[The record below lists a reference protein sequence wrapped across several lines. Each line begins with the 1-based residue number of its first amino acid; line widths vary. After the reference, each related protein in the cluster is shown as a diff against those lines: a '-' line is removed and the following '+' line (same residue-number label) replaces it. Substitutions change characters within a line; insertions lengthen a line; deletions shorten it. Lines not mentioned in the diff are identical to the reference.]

1 MRAGLKTLAGNAF
14 TDLQTFS
21 FDTGGPSIVEQRPW
35 PGSADIDESQAFVLV
50 LDTEVDEPSILEHA
64 GFSVEGVTQRIGVTL
79 MSGAD
84 RDTVLKRFEKLTS
97 KKPVVIL
104 QAKQRFPNNAAVSL
118 IWGKGIKSKSGIATA
133 EDQTLSYK
141 TRRVFEASIHCE
153 RENAKAGCIPL
164 TPMTLSFSAPISA
177 AQAKQI
183 ALVGPDG
190 TRQFAPIYDPSD
202 ASSVALTFK
211 GPFKE
216 SSQYRIEI
224 PARISDDSG
233 RELANA
239 SRFPMTVATGEFPP
253 LAKFSARFGIIE
265 RADPVLPLTVRN
277 LEAQIAGQQIRLDG
291 AKSGSSV
298 RDLMTRLE
306 ATLWRV
312 PEPNAGDVLTWLNRV
327 AEAKR
332 ADSVFSSENADA
344 AKQFTMPK
352 PNGAKAFEVMGI
364 PLKGPGLY
372 IVELKS
378 TRLGSIL
385 LGAPR
390 PMYVPTAALVT
401 NLAVHFKQG
410 RANSLV
416 WVTAL
421 ESGRPVRGA
430 DVAIADCNGRE
441 LWSGRTDA
449 RGLAMVPKLAA
460 LDNLPRCD
468 SRQSDHESDY
478 YSNQVEPINGLSSG
492 LLITARSEG
501 DFSFVHSSWQQG
513 IEAWRFHLPTDYQS
527 SPYAANTVFDRT
539 LLRAG
544 ETVHMKHF
552 IRAKTID
559 GLALVPQQDLPDIL
573 TIGFASG
580 DQHYDFDLKWSE
592 SGTAEN
598 DWQIP
603 KDAKLGEYEVTMSR
617 RKVAAPSPTPTQSG
631 DFSDSSARQVTTGNF
646 RVEEFRIPLM
656 KAAIRMPAQP
666 LVAVTQIPVDV
677 SAEYLS
683 GGAAKGLPVTLRSQI
698 RKDAY
703 PHFADFDEFT
713 FANGIVKVG
722 IVHNEF
728 SEQMESEENPGV
740 HQRTDLTLDPAGG
753 THTEIGDI
761 PRAPT
766 PIEVH
771 AEIEYR
777 DPNGESQTVSNNVTV
792 WPAKRLVGI
801 QVDDWVSSPGLVRA
815 HLAVVDDTGKPIAH
829 APVRV
834 DIFSR
839 TQYSYRK
846 RLVGGFYAYEN
857 NQETK
862 LVGSLCS
869 GITDARGRLSC
880 EAKPPITG
888 QAILQATVSD
898 DSGNSSSA
906 NGEIFIPGNER
917 EWFAGRDDDRMDLLP
932 EKPNYEPGEVA
943 RFQVRMPFA
952 DATALIT
959 VEREGVLAASIVH
972 LSGRNPIITL
982 PVRDWAPN
990 VFVSALAV
998 RGRIAS
1004 VQPTA
1009 MIDLGK
1015 PAFKLGI
1022 AEIRVGWREHRL
1034 KVDVAPEKSIYHVR
1048 DKARVKISVRTFDGK
1063 APASGSSIA
1072 VAAVDQGL
1080 LELRAN
1086 DSWKLL
1092 DAMMGRRA
1100 YQIETS
1106 AAEMQVVGKRHFGL
1120 KAIPPGGGGGRQITR
1135 ELFDT
1140 LLLWKASVPLDANGD
1155 ASVEVPL
1162 NDSLTSFRIVAIA
1175 DSGPD
1180 RFGTGT
1186 ATIRSTQ
1193 DLMLLS
1199 GVSPIIRNGDSFAAE
1214 FTVRNASE
1222 HAFDAT
1228 VNAKIDGLA
1237 SAPAAQKIALGPGEG
1252 KSIAWN
1258 VAVPARVRELKY
1270 HVDASVE
1277 HGPQDHLLIAQR
1289 VIPAV
1294 PVRTFQ
1300 ATLLRLEKPIVQPVA
1315 RPADAL
1321 VGEGGV
1327 QVSLSPSLAAGL
1339 DGVRDW
1345 MRAYPY
1351 ICLEQ
1356 RVSRAIAL
1364 GDPQLWRGI
1373 VADLPSYTDS
1383 AGLLKYFPSMNQGS
1397 EVLTAYVVSIAHEAG
1412 LAIPPEL
1419 ESTLETGLRG
1429 FVEGRIVLDG
1439 PIHAADLPLRKLA
1452 AIDALAITGHADPAL
1467 LGSITIDPNLWP
1479 DSAVIDWWSILL
1491 RIPQIPDR
1499 ERRLKEA
1506 EQIMRSRLNQ
1516 QGTAMHLAT
1525 DARNQMWWLMVSP
1538 DCNMVRL
1545 ALLLLDNK
1553 LWHDDVPLVMRGA
1566 LALQTHGAW
1575 TETIT
1580 NAWGTLATQKF
1591 ARDFE
1596 STPVSGITIAS
1607 LQTPSQKLDW
1617 AHTPKGA
1624 NFAFDWPSAQAD
1636 LKIDHSGT
1644 GNPWV
1649 EIRTLAA
1656 IPLTQSFS
1664 SGYRITR
1671 TFAPVEGAHANGW
1684 KRGDLVRVHLK
1695 IEAQTDMTWVVV
1707 NDPIPAGAS
1716 HLGTGL
1722 GRDSEI
1728 ATSGEKIDADNSVYP
1743 VFSERAFDAFRAY
1756 YEYVPKGAF
1765 EIEYT
1770 IRLNQSGTFKL
1781 PPTHA
1786 EALYE
1791 PEMLGD
1797 LPNVPFEV
1805 AP

>member
-1 MRAGLKTLAGNAF
+1 
-14 TDLQTFS
+14 
-21 FDTGGPSIVEQRPW
+21 
-35 PGSADIDESQAFVLV
+35 
-50 LDTEVDEPSILEHA
+50 
-64 GFSVEGVTQRIGVTL
+64 
-79 MSGAD
+79 
-84 RDTVLKRFEKLTS
+84 
-97 KKPVVIL
+97 
-104 QAKQRFPNNAAVSL
+104 
-118 IWGKGIKSKSGIATA
+118 
-133 EDQTLSYK
+133 
-141 TRRVFEASIHCE
+141 
-153 RENAKAGCIPL
+153 
-164 TPMTLSFSAPISA
+164 
-177 AQAKQI
+177 
-183 ALVGPDG
+183 
-190 TRQFAPIYDPSD
+190 
-202 ASSVALTFK
+202 
-211 GPFKE
+211 
-216 SSQYRIEI
+216 
-224 PARISDDSG
+224 
-233 RELANA
+233 
-239 SRFPMTVATGEFPP
+239 
-253 LAKFSARFGIIE
+253 
-265 RADPVLPLTVRN
+265 
-277 LEAQIAGQQIRLDG
+277 
-291 AKSGSSV
+291 
-298 RDLMTRLE
+298 
-306 ATLWRV
+306 
-312 PEPNAGDVLTWLNRV
+312 
-327 AEAKR
+327 
-332 ADSVFSSENADA
+332 
-344 AKQFTMPK
+344 
-352 PNGAKAFEVMGI
+352 
-364 PLKGPGLY
+364 
-372 IVELKS
+372 
-378 TRLGSIL
+378 
-385 LGAPR
+385 
-390 PMYVPTAALVT
+390 
-401 NLAVHFKQG
+401 
-410 RANSLV
+410 
-416 WVTAL
+416 
-421 ESGRPVRGA
+421 
-430 DVAIADCNGRE
+430 
-441 LWSGRTDA
+441 
-449 RGLAMVPKLAA
+449 
-460 LDNLPRCD
+460 
-468 SRQSDHESDY
+468 
-478 YSNQVEPINGLSSG
+478 
-492 LLITARSEG
+492 
-501 DFSFVHSSWQQG
+501 
-513 IEAWRFHLPTDYQS
+513 
-527 SPYAANTVFDRT
+527 
-539 LLRAG
+539 
-544 ETVHMKHF
+544 
-552 IRAKTID
+552 
-559 GLALVPQQDLPDIL
+559 
-573 TIGFASG
+573 
-580 DQHYDFDLKWSE
+580 
-592 SGTAEN
+592 
-598 DWQIP
+598 
-603 KDAKLGEYEVTMSR
+603 
-617 RKVAAPSPTPTQSG
+617 
-631 DFSDSSARQVTTGNF
+631 
-646 RVEEFRIPLM
+646 
-656 KAAIRMPAQP
+656 
-666 LVAVTQIPVDV
+666 
-677 SAEYLS
+677 
-683 GGAAKGLPVTLRSQI
+683 
-698 RKDAY
+698 
-703 PHFADFDEFT
+703 
-713 FANGIVKVG
+713 

-728 SEQMESEENPGV
+728 SEEIASEENPGV
-740 HQRTDLTLDPAGG
+740 HQRTDLTLDAAGG
-753 THTEIGDI
+753 ARTDIGDL
-761 PRAPT
+761 PREAM

-771 AEIEYR
+771 AELEYR
-777 DPNGESQTVSNNVTV
+777 DPNGESQTVSNNVTI

-801 QVDDWVSSPGLVRA
+801 QVDDWVSSVGMVRA
-815 HLAVVDDTGKPIAH
+815 HLAVVDDSGKPVAH

-834 DIFSR
+834 DIFGR

-862 LVGSLCS
+862 LVGILCS

-906 NGEIFIPGNER
+906 NSEIFIPGNGR
-917 EWFAGRDDDRMDLLP
+917 EWFAGRDDDRIDLIP

-943 RFQVRMPFA
+943 RFQMRMPLA
-952 DATALIT
+952 EATALVT

-1034 KVDVAPEKSIYHVR
+1034 KVEVAPEKSVYHVR

-1063 APASGSSIA
+1063 APAAGGSIA

-1080 LELRAN
+1080 LELRTN

-1135 ELFDT
+1135 QLFDT
-1140 LLLWKASVPLDANGD
+1140 LLLWKASVPLDASGD
-1155 ASVEVPL
+1155 ASVDVPL

-1175 DSGPD
+1175 DSGAD
-1180 RFGTGT
+1180 RFGSGF

-1199 GVSPIIRNGDSFAAE
+1199 GVSPIIRNGDTFAAE

-1222 HAFDAT
+1222 RAFEAT
-1228 VNAKIDGLA
+1228 VKAKIDGLA
-1237 SAPAAQKIALGPGEG
+1237 QNPAAQKLALGPGEG
-1252 KSIAWN
+1252 KSISWN
-1258 VAVPARVRELKY
+1258 VEVPAGAHELKY
-1270 HVDASVE
+1270 HVDATVE

-1300 ATLLRLEKPIVQPVA
+1300 ATLLRLDKPIVQPVA

-1327 QVSLSPSLAAGL
+1327 QVALSPSLAAGL

-1351 ICLEQ
+1351 LCLEQ
-1356 RVSRAIAL
+1356 RVSRAVAL

-1373 VADLPSYTDS
+1373 VADLESYTD
-1383 AGLLKYFPSMNQGS
+1383 ADGLLKYFPSMRSGS
-1397 EVLTAYVVSIAHEAG
+1397 DILTAYIVSIAHEAG
-1412 LAIPPEL
+1412 LAIPPDS
-1419 ESTLETGLRG
+1419 ESTLEKGLRD
-1429 FVEGRIVLDG
+1429 FVEGKIVRDG
-1439 PIHAADLPLRKLA
+1439 PIQAADLPIRKLA
-1452 AIDALAITGHADPAL
+1452 AIDALALTGHADRAL
-1467 LGSITIDPNLWP
+1467 LGSITIEPNLWP

-1491 RIPQIPDR
+1491 RVAQIPDR
-1499 ERRLKEA
+1499 ERRLNEA

-1516 QGTAMHLAT
+1516 QGTAMHLSS

-1566 LALQTHGAW
+1566 LALQTRGAW

-1591 ARDFE
+1591 AREFE
-1596 STPVSGITIAS
+1596 STPVSGITLAS
-1607 LQTPSQKLDW
+1607 LQTASQKLDW
-1617 AHTPKGA
+1617 AHAPKGG
-1624 NFAFDWPSAQAD
+1624 NLAFVWPAAQAD
-1636 LKIDHSGT
+1636 LKIDHSGA
-1644 GNPWV
+1644 GNPWL
-1649 EIRTLAA
+1649 EIRALAA
-1656 IPLTQSFS
+1656 IPLTQPFS

-1671 TFAPVEGAHANGW
+1671 TLASVESGHASGW

-1728 ATSGEKIDADNSVYP
+1728 ATSGEKINADSFSWP

-1781 PPTHA
+1781 PPTHV

-1791 PEMLGD
+1791 PEMRGD